1 MAENKQIIDELQEAL
16 KDYVSEVTFT
26 NELVDAPVC
35 LSTKDNNVS
44 LNMEEM
50 FERDPNMQGKMKVEK
65 VLKINPESKL
75 FKLVQTFKGD
85 EDKIKSAAKVL
96 YDEALL
102 LQGFEIK
109 DKNEFVKNIN
119 NLILR

>member
-50 FERDPNMQGKMKVEK
+50 FERDPNMQGK
-65 VLKINPESKL
+65 
-75 FKLVQTFKGD
+75 
-85 EDKIKSAAKVL
+85 
-96 YDEALL
+96 
-102 LQGFEIK
+102 
-109 DKNEFVKNIN
+109 
-119 NLILR
+119 